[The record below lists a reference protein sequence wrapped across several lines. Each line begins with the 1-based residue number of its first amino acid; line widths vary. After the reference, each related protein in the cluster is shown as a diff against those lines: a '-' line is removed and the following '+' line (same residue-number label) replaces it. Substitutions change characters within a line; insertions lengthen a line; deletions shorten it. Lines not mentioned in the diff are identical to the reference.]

1 VKLPD
6 RLRETD
12 DRLLPRAAVTLQTTV
27 DAAGERRRRARA
39 RVRHAGTALF
49 DENGPLRRLDDRYAR
64 TGLLALLRDVP
75 QLGLLLVAA
84 VFVIGAG
91 VALAR
96 SGDDQR
102 AISAQQQIDASTPTA
117 LGPDVGTSID
127 AYIDEARKRAAV
139 VSQGSP
145 DGVYTAFVS
154 FSQYLTPTRAQL
166 ALGELQ
172 VTKVVL
178 HAHLPTA
185 DVLPVSV
192 KQMVPDVKKVS
203 EDVVRRKLQD
213 AAEFQKLAQSITPKS
228 KEEKQFQSFYLA
240 AAKQARQEAAA
251 YKGDCACVIGVLVR
265 GQARELAALPA
276 IAGIRVVE
284 FGGRQEDEALLLRP
298 LDPDQTGIVRKIVT
312 PTGGNGA

>member
-1 VKLPD
+1 MKAPD
-6 RLRETD
+6 RLREVD
-12 DRLLPRAAVTLQTTV
+12 DRLVPRVAAKLGTGV

-39 RVRHAGTALF
+39 RVRSAGGALF
-49 DENGPLRRLDDRYAR
+49 EDRGPLRRLDDRYASS
-64 TGLLALLRDVP
+64 GPLALLRDVP

-84 VFVIGAG
+84 VFVTGAG

-96 SGDDQR
+96 SGGEQR
-102 AISAQQQIDASTPTA
+102 TVSTQRQIDASAPAA
-117 LGPDVGTSID
+117 LGPDVGTSVD
-127 AYIDEARKRAAV
+127 AYVAQARKRAAV

-154 FSQYLTPTRAQL
+154 FSTYLTPTRARL

-172 VTKVVL
+172 VDKVIL

-192 KQMVPDVKKVS
+192 TQMVPDIRKIS
-203 EDVVRRKLQD
+203 EDVVRRKTQD
-213 AAEFQKLAQSITPKS
+213 ATEFEKLARSITPKS
-228 KEEKQFQSFYLA
+228 KEEKQFQTFYLEA
-240 AAKQARQEAAA
+240 ARQARQEAAA
-251 YKGDCACVIGVLVR
+251 YKGDCTCVIGALVR

-276 IAGIRVVE
+276 ISGIRVVE
-284 FGGRQEDEALLLRP
+284 LGGRKDDDALLLRP
-298 LDPDQTGIVRKIVT
+298 LAPEQTGIVKKIAT